1 MLIYLL
7 MFIVAEVF
15 AFTAEYKKYHSKLA
29 NLSGAVDLTAS
40 QRQASMLL
48 WLSAVPFLL
57 IAALRYRVGTDYTTY
72 VEIQIPQLLR
82 GVDYRLKYE
91 YFYQVLIKFGMAVG
105 GYQVVFFL
113 THLVLLFFVW
123 KSFKNLSTD
132 YFISIFVFMFG
143 CYFNLSLNIMRQ
155 FIAMAV
161 FLFAIKYIV
170 QKQPI
175 RYFGTMIVGFLFHK
189 TAAIFVPLYLLGKIK
204 VKERVSLILVLVI
217 GIFSSQI
224 RQLLVWITNVTG
236 IYASYFDSRY
246 DVSDQQWNL
255 ILFNLA
261 ILLVY
266 SYMHRFLIGKT
277 PQYVYD
283 RTIITPESEEIFN
296 NVLYNLQVVAALTAV
311 LSSVIP
317 NSTRIIFMFSIGQ
330 ILYIPYLLQRVK
342 DVKTRNWISF
352 GLMLMYIVIFAR
364 LIWMNNLG
372 ATLPYHF
379 I

>member
-7 MFIVAEVF
+7 MFIVAEIF

-57 IAALRYRVGTDYTTY
+57 IAALRYRVGTDYATY

-296 NVLYNLQVVAALTAV
+296 NVLYNLQVVAALAAV

>member
-7 MFIVAEVF
+7 MFIVAEIF

-57 IAALRYRVGTDYTTY
+57 IAALRYRVGTDYATY

-261 ILLVY
+261 ILIVY

-296 NVLYNLQVVAALTAV
+296 NVLYNLQVVAALAAV

>member
-7 MFIVAEVF
+7 MFIVAEIF

-57 IAALRYRVGTDYTTY
+57 IAALRYRVGTDYATY

-224 RQLLVWITNVTG
+224 HQLLVWITNVTG

-296 NVLYNLQVVAALTAV
+296 NVLYNLQVVAALAAV

>member
-1 MLIYLL
+1 
-7 MFIVAEVF
+7 MFIVAEIF

-57 IAALRYRVGTDYTTY
+57 IAALRYRVGTDYATY

-296 NVLYNLQVVAALTAV
+296 NVLYNLQVVAALAAV

>member
-7 MFIVAEVF
+7 MFIAAEIF
-15 AFTAEYKKYHSKLA
+15 AFSAEHKKYHSALA
-29 NLSGAVDLTAS
+29 NLSGDVDLPAS

-91 YFYQVLIKFGMAVG
+91 YLYQALIKFGMAVG

-132 YFISIFVFMFG
+132 YFISIFIFMFG

-189 TAAIFVPLYLLGKIK
+189 TAAIFLPLYLLGKIK

-224 RQLLVWITNVTG
+224 RQLLVWITNMTG

-261 ILLVY
+261 ILIVY

-277 PQYVYD
+277 PEYVYD
-283 RTIITPESEEIFN
+283 RTIITPENEEIFN
-296 NVLYNLQVVAALTAV
+296 NVLYNLQVVAALAAV

>member
-7 MFIVAEVF
+7 MFIAAEIF
-15 AFTAEYKKYHSKLA
+15 AFSAEHKKYHSALA
-29 NLSGAVDLTAS
+29 NLSGDVDLPAS

-91 YFYQVLIKFGMAVG
+91 YLYQALIKFGMAVG

-132 YFISIFVFMFG
+132 YFISIFIFMFG

-189 TAAIFVPLYLLGKIK
+189 TAAIFLPLYLLGKIK
-204 VKERVSLILVLVI
+204 IKERVSLILVLVI
-217 GIFSSQI
+217 GVFSSQI

-261 ILLVY
+261 ILIVY

-277 PQYVYD
+277 PKYVYD
-283 RTIITPESEEIFN
+283 RTIITPENEEIFN
-296 NVLYNLQVVAALTAV
+296 NVLYNLQVVAALAAV

-352 GLMLMYIVIFAR
+352 GLMLMYIIIFAR

>member
-7 MFIVAEVF
+7 MFIAAEIF
-15 AFTAEYKKYHSKLA
+15 AFSAEHKKYHSALA
-29 NLSGAVDLTAS
+29 NLSGDVDLPAS
-40 QRQASMLL
+40 QRQGSMLL

-91 YFYQVLIKFGMAVG
+91 YLYQALIKFGMAVG

-132 YFISIFVFMFG
+132 YFISIFIFMFG

-175 RYFGTMIVGFLFHK
+175 RYVGTMIVGFLFHK
-189 TAAIFVPLYLLGKIK
+189 TAAIFLPLYLLGKIK

-224 RQLLVWITNVTG
+224 RQLLVWITNMTG

-261 ILLVY
+261 ILIVY

-277 PQYVYD
+277 PEYVYD
-283 RTIITPESEEIFN
+283 RTIITPENEEIFN
-296 NVLYNLQVVAALTAV
+296 NVLYNLQVVAALAAV

>member
-7 MFIVAEVF
+7 MFIAAEIF
-15 AFTAEYKKYHSKLA
+15 AFSAEHKKYHSALA
-29 NLSGAVDLTAS
+29 NLSGDVDLPAS

-91 YFYQVLIKFGMAVG
+91 YLYQALIKFGMAVG

-132 YFISIFVFMFG
+132 YFISIFIFMFG

-189 TAAIFVPLYLLGKIK
+189 TAAIFLPLYLLGKIK
-204 VKERVSLILVLVI
+204 IKERVSLILVLVI
-217 GIFSSQI
+217 GVFSSQI

-261 ILLVY
+261 ILIVY
-266 SYMHRFLIGKT
+266 SYMHRFLNGKT
-277 PQYVYD
+277 PEYVYD
-283 RTIITPESEEIFN
+283 RTIITPENEEIFN
-296 NVLYNLQVVAALTAV
+296 NVLYNLQVVAALAAV